1 MWPGL
6 RDGAAWLADHN
17 LSAPGWA
24 GVAAAFSALSSFLIW
39 RVQRSNLLESVRP
52 ELVLLGWYRV
62 AGLHND
68 SAEQVCFR
76 KIKNV
81 GRGVALHVHLHA
93 YEQAGDLP
101 TALMSN
107 MTIPLVA
114 VSDEMLVECPISVWF
129 KNVPIIGETRAL
141 SITVGATCYDSRGD
155 LYQTEHNLIVVEGGG
170 FLTDQIADGVTMSRT
185 VTMTP
190 AWRMRLRAKRL
201 HGISRLRAWR
211 MRLRA
216 KSNRLLL
223 RLHGSSGLRRLL
235 PRKRR

>member
-52 ELVLLGWYRV
+52 ELVLLSWYRV
-62 AGLHND
+62 AGRDKD
-68 SAEQVCFR
+68 SAEQICFR
-76 KIKNV
+76 KIRNV
-81 GRGVALHVHLHA
+81 GRGVALHVRLHA
-93 YEQAGDLP
+93 HEQAGDRP
-101 TALMSN
+101 TAIMSS

-114 VSDEMLVECPISVWF
+114 ANDEMLLECQISVWF

-141 SITVGATCYDSRGD
+141 GITVGATCYDSRGN
-155 LYQTEHNLIVVEGGG
+155 LYRTEHNLIVVERGEL
-170 FLTDQIADGVTMSRT
+170 LTDQIADGVTMSRT

-190 AWRMRLRAKRL
+190 AWRMRLRAK
-201 HGISRLRAWR
+201 G
-211 MRLRA
+211 
-216 KSNRLLL
+216 NRLLL
-223 RLHGSSGLRRLL
+223 RLHGISGLRRLL
-235 PRKRR
+235 PRNRR